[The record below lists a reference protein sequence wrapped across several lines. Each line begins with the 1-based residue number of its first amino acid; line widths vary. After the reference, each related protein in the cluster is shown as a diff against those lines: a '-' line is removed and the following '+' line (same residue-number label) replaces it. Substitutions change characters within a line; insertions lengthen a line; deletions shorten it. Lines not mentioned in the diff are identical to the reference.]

1 MKRFELFI
9 ALGDA
14 AEAYAENFSVDDVE
28 KSINEDYAPSLKHIE
43 FETEEKMR
51 GFQSGLEFCGEEC
64 GCANFH
70 VITPE
75 SDEERERLMSLSL

>member
-1 MKRFELFI
+1 MKYELFI
-9 ALGDA
+9 AVGDA
-14 AEAYAENFSVDDVE
+14 AEAYAENFSIDDVE

-51 GFQSGLEFCGEEC
+51 GFQSCLEFCGEEC
-64 GCANFH
+64 GCSNFY

-75 SDEERERLMSLSL
+75 SDEEIERLISLSL